1 MIELGELAV
10 AGFLRMG
17 HRTEDVSGEV
27 RNSGRG
33 IGNILSLLELNIVAI
48 FHERLAGFLLFEA
61 FWILENCSEVGHAE
75 DNVSPRE
82 GLLQGLHIVQISLDH
97 LNPFGLP
104 CLCTFGGNVARLP
117 TGTREVRVGNRA
129 SLQLPCQSSW
139 KLSPE
144 SMRHIQRST
153 AETHLHT
160 GNAENNDKARHRG
173 GSKYE
178 SDYEGI

>member
-33 IGNILSLLELNIVAI
+33 IGNILSLLELNIVAVL
-48 FHERLAGFLLFEA
+48 HERLVGLLLFEA
-61 FWILENCSEVGHAE
+61 FWILENCPEVGNAE
-75 DNVSPRE
+75 DDVGSHE
-82 GLLQGLHIVQISLDH
+82 SLLQGLHIVQISLDH

-104 CLCTFGGNVARLP
+104 CLCTIGGNAARHTADLP

-129 SLQLPCQSSW
+129 SLQVRCQSSW
-139 KLSPE
+139 K
-144 SMRHIQRST
+144 
-153 AETHLHT
+153 
-160 GNAENNDKARHRG
+160 
-173 GSKYE
+173 
-178 SDYEGI
+178 